1 MNRVRFSTN
10 EKRTHKMAKMQ
21 SFDMEK
27 DDTLGRDR
35 SVYGP
40 GGGGGPIAILFSTNT
55 GRVYSMFCLAL
66 LVFYGAVQKIL
77 PIADSEEELATKGDA
92 AGGWASHPAVSN
104 GGTSRGG
111 GMKDGWNA
119 PVVAHYH
126 ERPQSYSASNYIG
139 NADLEMRESDLIMV
153 LSPIVYVPSHPRSE
167 YELYQRERDS
177 EDSATTVYS
186 EDILYDKQTPHG
198 MAFDFMLKRDTRPI
212 SSDEPQIIQ
221 RFVLTL
227 LFYATGGKDESASP
241 PESYGR
247 RSSGW
252 DSGLAHFLTGLH
264 ECHWAKKS
272 IEDQFWGILSIENG
286 DDRRV
291 GVTKCN
297 SDMEVTEIR
306 LGA

>member
-1 MNRVRFSTN
+1 MP
-10 EKRTHKMAKMQ
+10 KMQ
-21 SFDMEK
+21 HFDIEK
-27 DDTLGRDR
+27 EDTRGREQR
-35 SVYGP
+35 SPDGP
-40 GGGGGPIAILFSTNT
+40 GGGGGRIATLFSTNT

-66 LVFYGAVQKIL
+66 LVFYGAIQKIL
-77 PIADSEEELATKGDA
+77 PVADPEEEFATKNDA
-92 AGGWASHPAVSN
+92 AGGWANHPAVSN
-104 GGTSRGG
+104 GGTSSGG

-119 PVVAHYH
+119 PVVTHYH
-126 ERPQSYSASNYIG
+126 ERPQSYSASSNYIG
-139 NADLEMRESDLIMV
+139 NADLEMRECDLLMV
-153 LSPIVYVPSHPRSE
+153 LSPLVYVPSHPRSE
-167 YELYQRERDS
+167 YKIYQRERDS
-177 EDSATTVYS
+177 EDSAATVYS

-198 MAFDFMLKRDTRPI
+198 MAFDFMLNRDKRPI
-212 SSDEPQIIQ
+212 GSDDFQIMQ

-241 PESYGR
+241 PESDGG

-264 ECHWAKKS
+264 ECHWVKKS